1 MQLQLQLYRNLPFST
16 FKYIG
21 YLQKGLKPFYEILR
35 KIRKTNNF
43 LWDDSKVK
51 LF

>member
-1 MQLQLQLYRNLPFST
+1 MVSSFRHQNIRR
-16 FKYIG
+16 IVRIRVG

-43 LWDDSKVK
+43 LWDDSIVK